1 MEQDKGKKD
10 KKRNIASL
18 VFAAVALVMF
28 FPYNK
33 LVWTI
38 GFFAAALVG
47 ALMAAFALYIRNIDT
62 EEKRGKLCHVL
73 STAAFVIT
81 LITFIAAAVGLAATG
96 ILACSIYLS

>member
-1 MEQDKGKKD
+1 MEQNKNRKD

-28 FPYNK
+28 FPYGK

-38 GFFAAALVG
+38 AFFGAALAG
-47 ALMAAFALYIRNIDT
+47 ALMAAAALYVRNID
-62 EEKRGKLCHVL
+62 EENKKQKLCHVL
-73 STAAFVIT
+73 STAAFIVT